1 MKSKIEPYLLEQSQK
16 LIFITIK
23 EELLEKSYLDLLR
36 DVEVPVFSTV
46 ISKLGQKDSK
56 GISALDMATAMMY
69 MIGIDK
75 EFRYTESY
83 LAFIG
88 KFTDSPINFSKELIM
103 RSYKQGKLMDSI
115 LYTKAYLNGFGD
127 DADFLFNYGALC
139 EEYGAGLEEGD
150 RKTAFFEEAQQ
161 ILYPFIGE
169 KIEKA
174 LTFLEREEWSPA
186 EKLLSEVLKRNA
198 EDFEANFYMG
208 YLNRSLGNYEK
219 ALDFYEKAYQVDNKY
234 PKLINEMALSFSFL
248 GDLEQALELF
258 RYAYSLD
265 SSSVEIL
272 CNLSMIYLN
281 LDDLEKARKYA
292 DKACK
297 LDPDDQIAQACITE
311 IRKYE

>member
-16 LIFITIK
+16 LIFISIK

-36 DVEVPVFSTV
+36 NVEIPVFSTV
-46 ISKLGQKDSK
+46 VSKLGQKDSK

-75 EFRYTESY
+75 EFRYTEKY
-83 LAFIG
+83 LAFIR

-115 LYTKAYLNGFGD
+115 LYTKAYLNGFGED
-127 DADFLFNYGALC
+127 SDFLFNYGALC

-150 RKTAFFEEAQQ
+150 RKTAFLEEAEQ

-174 LTFLEREEWSPA
+174 LTFLEREEWSLA

-219 ALDFYEKAYQVDNKY
+219 ALDFYEKAYEVDNKY

-258 RYAYSLD
+258 RYAHSLD
-265 SSSVEIL
+265 PSSVEIL